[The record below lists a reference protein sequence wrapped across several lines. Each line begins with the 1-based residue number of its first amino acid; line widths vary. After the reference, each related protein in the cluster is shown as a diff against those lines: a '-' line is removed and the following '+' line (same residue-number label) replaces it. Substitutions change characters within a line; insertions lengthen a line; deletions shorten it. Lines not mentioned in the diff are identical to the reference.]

1 MAQEGI
7 PIREYLEQMI
17 NGLRIHID
25 QKFDALKIESGERQ
39 ARCYRSQADTEA
51 RLRTLEG
58 REPWRNIV
66 EIVIGIIAAVATF
79 LGFV

>member
-39 ARCYRSQADTEA
+39 TRYYRSQADHET
-51 RLRTLEG
+51 RLRTLEA
-58 REPWRNIV
+58 REPWRNIIEV
-66 EIVIGIIAAVATF
+66 VIGIIAAVAAF